1 MITEE
6 DNNSTFQHM
15 ETDGGLAPTGWF
27 TSVVSFVRE
36 MNLVNVEDAQSSP
49 SVSGVPHPGL
59 HSHPLPGVHQPVGGP
74 VPREGNWFEI

>member
-1 MITEE
+1 MIPGE

-49 SVSGVPHPGL
+49 CVSRARHPGL
-59 HSHPLPGVHQPVGGP
+59 HSHPLPRVHQPVVRP
-74 VPREGNWFEI
+74 VPGDSGDQC